1 MSRRRTGAIAI
12 GVGAATAVALSLA
25 GAKTPVVIG
34 SAAALGVAGGVAASR
49 KGGGKSADEYLKS
62 GKSKLENKDFYG
74 AIAEFNKVLEI
85 DSANDEAY
93 FKRGNSKF
101 ELGEYDAA
109 IEDYTKSIEC
119 NPQYAKAYANRG
131 IAKSNLENFSG
142 CLDDLSK
149 AIKIEPNVIKFHQG
163 RKSAN
168 IILGNLDE
176 AIDDYSRIIQLDPQN
191 TDGYKGRGKLK
202 LDLGDFKSA
211 LEDFDKAI
219 DISPNEAD
227 LYNLRG
233 NAKSDLGD
241 YQGKISDWQRALEI
255 DREENNDLYQKIDS
269 AAFLIKHEESC
280 DVDKSR
286 DYKQIPPTKQLV
298 GEELLV
304 KVKELGD
311 GSKSELVRLCGYV
324 STNKDGEE
332 RLNFT
337 AFYEALLEAK
347 GGTVSSPEPDS
358 KTESLAQEEQSIS
371 HDEKS
376 KRFDMLKQRLIEEGI
391 DDDDLDRVLSELKA
405 IGITEVETFECQK
418 DYHYETHHQF
428 LVSEFKNKIREDG
441 DADSEMDPELE
452 DCVDWDKVDAYFTK
466 DGWRSI
472 QMDDWGYTYFYING

>member
-1 MSRRRTGAIAI
+1 MSRRRTGAVAV
-12 GVGAATAVALSLA
+12 GVGALTAVVLSLA
-25 GAKTPVVIG
+25 GTKTPVVLW
-34 SAAALGVAGGVAASR
+34 SAGAIGVAVGVVAGR
-49 KGGGKSADEYLKS
+49 KGAGKS
-62 GKSKLENKDFYG
+62 
-74 AIAEFNKVLEI
+74 V
-85 DSANDEAY
+85 
-93 FKRGNSKF
+93 
-101 ELGEYDAA
+101 
-109 IEDYTKSIEC
+109 SI
-119 NPQYAKAYANRG
+119 
-131 IAKSNLENFSG
+131 
-142 CLDDLSK
+142 
-149 AIKIEPNVIKFHQG
+149 
-163 RKSAN
+163 
-168 IILGNLDE
+168 
-176 AIDDYSRIIQLDPQN
+176 
-191 TDGYKGRGKLK
+191 
-202 LDLGDFKSA
+202 
-211 LEDFDKAI
+211 
-219 DISPNEAD
+219 
-227 LYNLRG
+227 
-233 NAKSDLGD
+233 
-241 YQGKISDWQRALEI
+241 
-255 DREENNDLYQKIDS
+255 
-269 AAFLIKHEESC
+269 
-280 DVDKSR
+280 
-286 DYKQIPPTKQLV
+286 TKQLV

-304 KVKELGD
+304 KVKELED

-428 LVSEFKNKIREDG
+428 LVSEFKNKIREYG